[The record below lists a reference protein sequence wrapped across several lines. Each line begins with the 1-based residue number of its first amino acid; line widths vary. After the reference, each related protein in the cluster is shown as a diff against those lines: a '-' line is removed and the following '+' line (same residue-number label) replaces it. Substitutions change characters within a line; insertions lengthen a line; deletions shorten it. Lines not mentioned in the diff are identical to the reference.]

1 MAARA
6 IWHEAGLRER
16 YARWHRPAAD
26 ADASGPFR
34 RLLGDAWLELPAAV
48 RTRFAR
54 HIAAGAC
61 ISYVGEDVECRMS
74 PAGRVLAPAP
84 RLIGAPL
91 PLSTDTGV
99 AACVSVTGDLGGGA
113 QYWTRQYARRH
124 GFPQVIHSAKRFAGP
139 TGIEEYLGLGLGIAL
154 RLRVADGALLFESDH
169 YFLGV
174 PGLRLRIP
182 CALAGH
188 LTVGHVEI
196 GDCRFAFTLDLV
208 HPLLGELI
216 HQLAVFADTEGDSRQ

>member
-1 MAARA
+1 MATQA
-6 IWHEAGLRER
+6 IWHDAGLRER
-16 YARWHRPAAD
+16 YARWRRAAAD
-26 ADASGPFR
+26 ADAGSPFR
-34 RLLGDAWLELPAAV
+34 RLLGDAWFDLPEAV
-48 RTRFAR
+48 RARFAR

-61 ISYVGEDVECRMS
+61 ISYVGEVVECRMS
-74 PAGRVLAPAP
+74 LAGRLLAQVA

-91 PLSTDTGV
+91 PLSTDIGV
-99 AACVSVTGDLGGGA
+99 AACVSVTGDLEGGA

-169 YFLGV
+169 YFLGL
-174 PGLRLRIP
+174 PGRRLRVP
-182 CALAGH
+182 CALVGR

-196 GDCRFAFTLDLV
+196 GDGRFAFTLDLV
-208 HPLLGELI
+208 HPWFGQMI
-216 HQLAVFADTEGDSRQ
+216 HQLAVFADADEART